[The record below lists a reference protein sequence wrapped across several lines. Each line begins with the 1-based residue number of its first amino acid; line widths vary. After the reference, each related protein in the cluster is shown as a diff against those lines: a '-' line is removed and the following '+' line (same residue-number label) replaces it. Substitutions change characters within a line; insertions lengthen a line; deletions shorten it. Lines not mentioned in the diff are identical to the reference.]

1 MADIETSSPGDIT
14 RSDRTKGSGSGGTLA
29 STVYDRLRGDIL
41 DGTLKPGEKLR
52 AETLRERYGVGN
64 SPIRE
69 ALNRLSADGL
79 VSREDQKGFR
89 VASVSHENLMELVKT
104 RCWLEETAL
113 RESIAHGTDDWEEAV
128 VLAFH
133 RLSRVDRASPDNPD
147 KINPEWEERHR
158 AYHMALIS
166 ACGSSWLQ
174 QFCAQLNDQA
184 NRYRQLAAYVNYP
197 NRNELAEHE
206 AIKDAAISR
215 NANEAVKLLYA
226 HYNRIVKETIPE
238 LEDAN

>member
-1 MADIETSSPGDIT
+1 MAEIETNPPDDIVSGD
-14 RSDRTKGSGSGGTLA
+14 RAKGGGSGGTLA
-29 STVYDRLRGDIL
+29 TTVYDRLRGDIL
-41 DGTLKPGEKLR
+41 SGALKPGEKLR

-89 VASVSHENLMELVKT
+89 VASVSHQDLMELVKT

-113 RESIAHGTDDWEEAV
+113 RESIAHGTDAWEEEV

-133 RLSRVDRASPDNPD
+133 RLSRVERATPDNPNR
-147 KINPEWEERHR
+147 INPEWEERHR

-166 ACGSSWLQ
+166 ACGSSWLR

-215 NANEAVKLLYA
+215 NADEAVRLLYA

-238 LEDAN
+238 LESAE